1 MIQQAKQRGK
11 AIMDDLKLQHWHL
24 SKRVQI
30 ADIVG
35 MVVIAVTLAYW
46 IFGIEKEVDL
56 NGSRIDRHE
65 AIMAVEIKNLKEQD
79 AQIRLEIDEH
89 FEAIL
94 IQLRRIE
101 DKLDRHTE
109 GHNGPGMQLQT
120 QVNEFVRNQNG
131 R

>member
-11 AIMDDLKLQHWHL
+11 AIMDDLKQQHWVL
-24 SKRVQI
+24 SKRIQV

-35 MVVIAVTLAYW
+35 MIVIAATLAAW
-46 IFGIEKEVDL
+46 IFSIEKDVNE
-56 NGSRIDRHE
+56 NGKRIDQHE
-65 AIMAVEIKNLKEQD
+65 AVTAVEIKNLKEQD
-79 AQIRLEIDEH
+79 AQIRSEIDEH

-109 GHNGPGMQLQT
+109 GHELLMADSADN
-120 QVNEFVRNQNG
+120 
-131 R
+131 